1 MLQEAQKQAGSL
13 MAQLGYDIQQSQMK
27 AVPEFGLPALSFPSQ
42 RRQQMDTSEEQQ
54 HTENDDLDMPVQGE
68 SNQYVLH

>member
-42 RRQQMDTSEEQQ
+42 RRQQRDTSKEQHQ
-54 HTENDDLDMPVQGE
+54 DE
-68 SNQYVLH
+68 SNEYVLH